1 MIKKISMIVLM
12 TIIIYSIIPLITI
25 MSLFKSD
32 YMGMVLNK
40 LLMFSIIATYILSF
54 VDLYFLCMQRKYYK
68 LIKLSL
74 IVKLLS
80 FL

>member
-1 MIKKISMIVLM
+1 
-12 TIIIYSIIPLITI
+12 

-74 IVKLLS
+74 IVKQGYIVNGVLQNMVNKNPWDE
-80 FL
+80 FEAKTAPD